1 MHELAEMPYG
11 QLTRSNHGQK
21 RQQDAKDASGERE
34 MSIFSLDARFAN
46 KKSIISDAVC

>member
-1 MHELAEMPYG
+1 MHESAERATDKE
-11 QLTRSNHGQK
+11 QSQAK

-34 MSIFSLDARFAN
+34 MSISSLEARFAN